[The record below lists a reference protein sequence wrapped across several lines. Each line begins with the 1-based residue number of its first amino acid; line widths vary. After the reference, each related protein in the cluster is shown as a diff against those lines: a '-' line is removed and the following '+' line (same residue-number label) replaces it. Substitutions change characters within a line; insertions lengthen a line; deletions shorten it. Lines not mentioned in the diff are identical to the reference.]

1 MTHLR
6 HLDDLLTNAR
16 QVKTALQTGDAEA
29 LQALTD
35 GREVSLQALLALGDI
50 DPTHPQAER
59 CSEKLALL
67 AEINAEVTEAVDA
80 LRAETSRRL
89 KSAVK
94 GRKGL
99 DGYQGAVVGGRKR
112 GARHGRG

>member
-6 HLDDLLTNAR
+6 HLDDLLENAR
-16 QVKTALQTGDAEA
+16 QVKTALEGGDAEA

-35 GREVSLQALLALGDI
+35 AREASLRVLLAMGDI
-50 DPTHPQAER
+50 DPKHPHADR
-59 CSEKLALL
+59 CRVRLEELAVL
-67 AEINAEVTEAVDA
+67 NAEVTAGIEA
-80 LRAETSRRL
+80 LRTETSRRL
-89 KSAVK
+89 KGLVK

-99 DGYQGAVVGGRKR
+99 DGYRDAAVGGRGP